1 MAREPEQERPSNP
14 FLVKVA
20 DWLEWGDQGI
30 YIATGV
36 AFLFIGCAS
45 FIYSWVTFYLRFD
58 DGFMGAVLGLIHDLL
73 LVLIILE
80 IMRTIIA
87 YVKIHTVLL
96 EPFLHI
102 GIIAATRRI
111 LTAGAQLTA
120 QASDVVFQRYLW
132 DTGINALVIVALGIA
147 VFLFAN
153 VPRTKGLSSQRI

>member
-1 MAREPEQERPSNP
+1 MGREPQEEMRSLSP
-14 FLVKVA
+14 FSGKVA
-20 DWLEWGDQGI
+20 NWLEQGDQVI

-36 AFLFIGCAS
+36 AFLAIGCAI
-45 FIYSWVTFYLRFD
+45 FISSWITFYLRLS
-58 DGFMGAVLGLIHDLL
+58 DGFLNAALGLIHDLL
-73 LVLIILE
+73 LVLIIME

-120 QASDVVFQRYLW
+120 QAAVSKEVFERYLW

-147 VFLFAN
+147 VFLFSN
-153 VPRTKGLSSQRI
+153 RLGRRS